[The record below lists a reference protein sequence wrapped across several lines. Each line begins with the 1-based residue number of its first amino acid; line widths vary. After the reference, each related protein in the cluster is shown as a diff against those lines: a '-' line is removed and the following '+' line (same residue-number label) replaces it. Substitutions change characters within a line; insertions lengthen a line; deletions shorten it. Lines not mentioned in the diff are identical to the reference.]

1 MSNRSDHSPWARAL
15 SSAQRLPDRYSKR
28 QATVPKVDLKLS
40 ITWGSSGPVVVA
52 QLGTSRTTLTR
63 DELNEAWSE
72 RASALHKLKQQRREH
87 AAEAAHALQEA
98 LAGARG
104 QGVRSSVCLPKL

>member
-72 RASALHKLKQQRREH
+72 RASALHYLTRVPRGTAQ
-87 AAEAAHALQEA
+87 
-98 LAGARG
+98 LAG
-104 QGVRSSVCLPKL
+104 